1 MSFAPPSAYSQH
13 NFEDG
18 YSGYSIQV
26 VPKYSNEISH
36 TDYYFELKKTRKVA

>member
-1 MSFAPPSAYSQH
+1 MSFAPPSSWCQI
-13 NFEDG
+13 NFGDS

-36 TDYYFELKKTRKVA
+36 TDYFLDYKKNNN